1 MRDTDS
7 GPTEPCAR
15 VTKPCKKEACV
26 SKRTCPGR
34 CFSVNVWPG
43 EGEAQKCRLEGASLP
58 SLT

>member
-43 EGEAQKCRLEGASLP
+43 EGEAQKC
-58 SLT
+58 